1 MWLVADNPLL
11 GSPFPDA
18 MHASFSKGESYTVR
32 PKTCAFKSQETS
44 SRQCFNIFNSFVNT
58 DTGTVV
64 ARLHVCILTFA
75 RYFIT
80 NLRFVELRHS
90 SSPLL
95 GLCYIELSVNYSYQT
110 IVFTGLETS
119 AR

>member
-1 MWLVADNPLL
+1 MWLVTDNPLL

-44 SRQCFNIFNSFVNT
+44 SRQCSNIFNSFANT

-75 RYFIT
+75 RYSIT
-80 NLRFVELRHS
+80 HLRFVELRHS

-95 GLCYIELSVNYSYQT
+95 GLCYIELSVNHSYQT
-110 IVFTGLETS
+110 IVSTGLETS
-119 AR
+119 A